1 MLSIPRTCRLEGTML
16 LYRCTA
22 IGGRH
27 CNFSMDQEE
36 RAKFEY
42 LSATGYLPDSL
53 STSRQQRQRLEVTDV
68 STYSH
73 RSPRDVGFLEMS

>member
-1 MLSIPRTCRLEGTML
+1 MLSIPKTCRLERTMP

-27 CNFSMDQEE
+27 CNFSMDQGE

-42 LSATGYLPDSL
+42 LAATGYLPENL
-53 STSRQQRQRLEVTDV
+53 SASRHQWQRLKLTDV
-68 STYSH
+68 SC
-73 RSPRDVGFLEMS
+73 DVGLLEMS

>member
-22 IGGRH
+22 IGGHH
-27 CNFSMDQEE
+27 CNFSMDQGE

-42 LSATGYLPDSL
+42 LSATGYLPENL
-53 STSRQQRQRLEVTDV
+53 SASRQQWQCLEVTDV
-68 STYSH
+68 SC
-73 RSPRDVGFLEMS
+73 DVGFLEMS